1 MNFLH
6 SVYWLI
12 TRFRPASCFCGSFLY
27 VFVNPLFLVFFY
39 IYLRVFL
46 HFFSF
51 PSLVSFVILHSFRSS
66 ICLCLHL
73 SLSLSLSLSLCFSL
87 LIPFSQHTNPYIC
100 IYFLPLFWQ
109 FKYLFFLFISR
120 SCCPFTLHISD
131 FYSQLSF
138 SFLLCMTKTS
148 ADNIQF
154 FL

>member
-73 SLSLSLSLSLCFSL
+73 SLSLSLSLSLFVSL
-87 LIPFSQHTNPYIC
+87 
-100 IYFLPLFWQ
+100 
-109 FKYLFFLFISR
+109 
-120 SCCPFTLHISD
+120 
-131 FYSQLSF
+131 F
-138 SFLLCMTKTS
+138 SFLSPSIQIPTS
-148 ADNIQF
+148 VFIFFHFSGNLNIYF
-154 FL
+154 SYLFLVPVVHLLYIFLISTLSYLFHSFYV